1 MGESIEENIRKENG
15 DIKKQDAVIQMY
27 AVVVNGDK
35 VLLVKIIVC
44 EWNVYFIKYKFFLL
58 WICMFVYFFKRELLD
73 IFTMRKVFLNVGV
86 EEIFYVIFKS

>member
-1 MGESIEENIRKENG
+1 MGESIEENICKENG

-73 IFTMRKVFLNVGV
+73 IFR
-86 EEIFYVIFKS
+86 I

>member
-27 AVVVNGDK
+27 VVVVNGDK

-44 EWNVYFIKYKFFLL
+44 EWNVYFIKYKFVL
-58 WICMFVYFFKRELLD
+58 
-73 IFTMRKVFLNVGV
+73 
-86 EEIFYVIFKS
+86 